1 MIKIIHLLLLILCS
15 KSLFVNAENI
25 TSEHPSP
32 YVRMHANDAVKW
44 QKWDRSILARAQ
56 KENKLIMI
64 SSGYFAC
71 HWCHVMRRESFTD
84 KEIAVLLNKKY
95 IPVKIDRELNSSL
108 DAYLMGFLQRT
119 QRRGGWPLNVFLTPQ
134 GYPLTGIVYLP
145 KEQFH
150 EVLLRLDAK
159 WQKRSA
165 ELAKTALNAFEYAQQ
180 LSMASVSVSNK
191 ELQSALDNVLSQ
203 VVDELEG
210 GFGNETKFPMPY
222 LVMSLLDRYE
232 KNKASQLAAF
242 IQLTLRQMAD
252 RGLHDVIG
260 GGFFRYTVD
269 PGWRL
274 PHFEK
279 MLYTNAAMISLYV
292 RAYKVFGDKQWLQ
305 VAEETM
311 DFVVREMQS
320 SSGFYVSSLNAQD
333 ALGEEGGNYIW
344 NEKRLRA
351 IVKTF
356 KSEVPGKTTEY
367 SSVPGSDKVLPTGL
381 WLQNVSKKERQRVW
395 QKRINNPPVKDDKLL
410 LSWNAYLLSS
420 MVELLNVA
428 DKKQYRKA
436 AEALYINI
444 KEQTKSGL
452 SRRGQGSAQ
461 RYLEDYAFVANA
473 LYQWNKLQKN
483 DIDQKLIRSLV
494 MEAVTLFADS
504 NGWKMTDKTII
515 PMPTSQKSIKEGN
528 LPSAEVVLLTLF
540 LDLKIDHSKVKKIIA
555 RISQQVDAQVVNNPL
570 EYSGLIIFRQK
581 YNLDL

>member
-222 LVMSLLDRYE
+222 LVMSSE
-232 KNKASQLAAF
+232 AC
-242 IQLTLRQMAD
+242 
-252 RGLHDVIG
+252 
-260 GGFFRYTVD
+260 
-269 PGWRL
+269 
-274 PHFEK
+274 
-279 MLYTNAAMISLYV
+279 
-292 RAYKVFGDKQWLQ
+292 
-305 VAEETM
+305 TM
-311 DFVVREMQS
+311 
-320 SSGFYVSSLNAQD
+320 
-333 ALGEEGGNYIW
+333 
-344 NEKRLRA
+344 
-351 IVKTF
+351 
-356 KSEVPGKTTEY
+356 
-367 SSVPGSDKVLPTGL
+367 
-381 WLQNVSKKERQRVW
+381 
-395 QKRINNPPVKDDKLL
+395 
-410 LSWNAYLLSS
+410 
-420 MVELLNVA
+420 
-428 DKKQYRKA
+428 
-436 AEALYINI
+436 
-444 KEQTKSGL
+444 
-452 SRRGQGSAQ
+452 
-461 RYLEDYAFVANA
+461 
-473 LYQWNKLQKN
+473 
-483 DIDQKLIRSLV
+483 
-494 MEAVTLFADS
+494 
-504 NGWKMTDKTII
+504 
-515 PMPTSQKSIKEGN
+515 
-528 LPSAEVVLLTLF
+528 
-540 LDLKIDHSKVKKIIA
+540 
-555 RISQQVDAQVVNNPL
+555 
-570 EYSGLIIFRQK
+570 
-581 YNLDL
+581 

>member
-1 MIKIIHLLLLILCS
+1 
-15 KSLFVNAENI
+15 
-25 TSEHPSP
+25 
-32 YVRMHANDAVKW
+32 
-44 QKWDRSILARAQ
+44 
-56 KENKLIMI
+56 
-64 SSGYFAC
+64 
-71 HWCHVMRRESFTD
+71 
-84 KEIAVLLNKKY
+84 
-95 IPVKIDRELNSSL
+95 
-108 DAYLMGFLQRT
+108 
-119 QRRGGWPLNVFLTPQ
+119 
-134 GYPLTGIVYLP
+134 
-145 KEQFH
+145 
-150 EVLLRLDAK
+150 
-159 WQKRSA
+159 
-165 ELAKTALNAFEYAQQ
+165 
-180 LSMASVSVSNK
+180 
-191 ELQSALDNVLSQ
+191 
-203 VVDELEG
+203 
-210 GFGNETKFPMPY
+210 
-222 LVMSLLDRYE
+222 
-232 KNKASQLAAF
+232 
-242 IQLTLRQMAD
+242 
-252 RGLHDVIG
+252 
-260 GGFFRYTVD
+260 
-269 PGWRL
+269 
-274 PHFEK
+274 
-279 MLYTNAAMISLYV
+279 
-292 RAYKVFGDKQWLQ
+292 
-305 VAEETM
+305 M